1 MIPTTSAS
9 VNIDGLH
16 PRFRARLE
24 AFFADPRITNLAR
37 GHRVKVVSA
46 TRTYAQQKHL
56 YDGWVSRRRGYNL
69 AANPDRRLAS
79 GFQGSYHMAQPAFEG
94 YGYAVDF
101 RQIDKTLSTWEINS
115 IAAEYGIVA
124 VIQSKE
130 WWHHQPCKVVNGKLE
145 WFPAPKLDEPAK
157 AVNSGRVDLKAI
169 AAFLADC
176 AKTTVRKGD
185 KGIVVK
191 AMQGLLEQQG
201 YQLTSRPSARS
212 GADGN
217 FGRLSERAVKQ
228 FQKDEGLTAD
238 GVCGPKT
245 WASLLD

>member
-9 VNIDGLH
+9 VNVDGLH

-24 AFFADPRITNLAR
+24 AFFDDPRITNLAR
-37 GHRVKVVSA
+37 GTRVRVVSG
-46 TRTYAQQKHL
+46 TRTYAQQKYL
-56 YDGWVSRRRGYNL
+56 YDGYRAKRRGFNL
-69 AANPDRRLAS
+69 AANPDRRLTS
-79 GFQGSYHMAQPAFEG
+79 GFQGSYHMSQPAFEG

-101 RQIDKTLSTWEINS
+101 RRIDKSLSTSDINA
-115 IAAEYGIVA
+115 IAAEYGIVKTVA
-124 VIQSKE
+124 SE

-201 YQLTSRPSARS
+201 YQLTSRPSSRS

-217 FGRLSERAVKQ
+217 FGRLSDLAVKQ
-228 FQKDEGLTAD
+228 FQKDEGLMAD

-245 WASLLD
+245 WAALLD